1 MVANLAISKTLR
13 FFEKYLIEYAGY
25 QLGVNYDLIL
35 LIPEYSTYG
44 AKYSWLISAQLLDD
58 INQRDFIQDVLGKLK
73 QSLSQEEYLSI
84 ARVNKLNSANSL
96 IKDINFLYPFDQE
109 ITEINDSQIRDTY
122 QIERA
127 ILLRSRILS
136 KIRFPKA
143 VTITLIDGKRINAG
157 IISIDEN
164 FIIKHWTGK
173 GLRELFA
180 PDRSKEEV
188 KIGEEIKAKGEE
200 YLIAHQYISFTNLDD
215 IEDVY

>member
-13 FFEKYLIEYAGY
+13 FFEKYLLEHADY

-44 AKYSWLISAQLLDD
+44 AKYSWIISAKLLDN
-58 INQRDFIQDVLGKLK
+58 INQRDFIQDVLGRLK

-84 ARVNKLNSANSL
+84 ARVNKLNSENTL

-109 ITEINDSQIRDTY
+109 ITEINDAQIRDAY

-136 KIRFPKA
+136 KIRGGRA
-143 VTITLIDGKRINAG
+143 TTITLVNGKRINAG
-157 IISIDEN
+157 IISIDN
-164 FIIKHWTGK
+164 QFRIKHYTGK

-180 PDRSKEEV
+180 PDRSA
-188 KIGEEIKAKGEE
+188 EEIAKGEE
-200 YLIAHQYISFTNLDD
+200 IEAQGEDYLIANQYIAFTNLDD